1 MKALQLDELHLNDHD
16 YLKLPKKLLECCAGI
31 NTRQGGSLAKVEI
44 PSLMKSIVGASTHAK
59 SILDDVQDLLEE
71 EHEANR
77 SAAESGDDS
86 YSSDDD
92 DENDD
97 EEEEARNRVKRAAV
111 VKKKPPVSER
121 KRRSREL
128 IRRYER
134 LMKSYN
140 DANSSNGQL
149 REAFDVVIKDLQLL
163 SLPLRFD

>member
-86 YSSDDD
+86 YSSDDED
-92 DENDD
+92 
-97 EEEEARNRVKRAAV
+97 EEEARNRGKRATV